1 VTFRDSNGEASRRR
15 SILLIAAVSLAL
27 IVVAV
32 LAVAVYDLGGLRTR
46 AVNNV
51 SEGYSDVVF
60 RNMRE
65 NCIKGANDSVRKSGG
80 DPSVPEVAHKL
91 AGYCDC
97 FVAGART
104 EFKVA
109 EIADLEKDPD
119 RIASNPRVKAI
130 IDRCLAQYIKS

>member
-1 VTFRDSNGEASRRR
+1 MTFRDSDVETSRRR
-15 SILLIAAVSLAL
+15 SILLIAALSVAL

-32 LAVAVYDLGGLRTR
+32 VVVAVYDVGGMRTR

-65 NCIKGANDSVRKSGG
+65 NCIKGANESVRKSGG
-80 DPSVPEVAHKL
+80 DPNAPDIAPKL

-97 FVAGART
+97 FVAGARA
-104 EFKVA
+104 EFKIA

-119 RIASNPRVKAI
+119 RIASNPRVEAI
-130 IDRCLAQYIKS
+130 IDRCLAQYTRS

>member
-91 AGYCDC
+91 ADYCDC

>member
-1 VTFRDSNGEASRRR
+1 VAPRDSNEEAPQRRG
-15 SILLIAAVSLAL
+15 ILLAAGVSLL
-27 IVVAV
+27 LLVVAV
-32 LAVAVYDLGGLRTR
+32 VLVAVYDVGGLRTR
-46 AVNNV
+46 AVNNA

-65 NCIKGANDSVRKSGG
+65 NCIDGANDSVRKSGG
-80 DPSVPEVAHKL
+80 DPTAPDVAHKL

-97 FVAGART
+97 FVAGARA

-130 IDRCLAQYIKS
+130 IDRCLAQYIRS

>member
-1 VTFRDSNGEASRRR
+1 MTFRDSNGEASRRR

-91 AGYCDC
+91 ADYCDC